1 MKCWLKPSISFCTC
15 TLQCLLTSHDL
26 TATVCLVGIQ
36 QKFVTFYCYGIAVNI
51 NAYFFSFYCMLHKY
65 VTFVQ
70 RVHKIP
76 QIVSCVVRLFVK
88 AKGKPCAC
96 DYTWLCLVRR
106 KSKHY
111 LRNLQ
116 RPEQKVAAS
125 HFLDKMSTSFST
137 RDLCTC
143 QLILSYIFA
152 EQTVRGLGKCCAECC
167 ATSFCHQLGILRMRH
182 GA

>member
-1 MKCWLKPSISFCTC
+1 MLIETVNFLLHLHSAVPVDLSWFDCHRMSCWYSTKVCYISVLRYCCKYKCVF
-15 TLQCLLTSHDL
+15 
-26 TATVCLVGIQ
+26 
-36 QKFVTFYCYGIAVNI
+36 
-51 NAYFFSFYCMLHKY
+51 FFSFYCMLHKY

-76 QIVSCVVRLFVK
+76 RIVSCVVRLFVAAK
-88 AKGKPCAC
+88 AKPCTC
-96 DYTWLCLVRR
+96 DYTWLRLVRR
-106 KSKHY
+106 KSEHY

-125 HFLDKMSTSFST
+125 QFLDKMSTSFST

-143 QLILSYIFA
+143 QLILSYIFV
-152 EQTVRGLGKCCAECC
+152 EQTVHGLGKCCAECC
-167 ATSFCHQLGILRMRH
+167 ATSFWHQLGILRMRH

>member
-1 MKCWLKPSISFCTC
+1 MCI
-15 TLQCLLTSHDL
+15 
-26 TATVCLVGIQ
+26 
-36 QKFVTFYCYGIAVNI
+36 
-51 NAYFFSFYCMLHKY
+51 FFSFYCMLHKY

-76 QIVSCVVRLFVK
+76 RIVSCVVRLFVAAK
-88 AKGKPCAC
+88 AKPCTC

-106 KSKHY
+106 KSEHY

-125 HFLDKMSTSFST
+125 QFLDKMSTSFST

-143 QLILSYIFA
+143 QLILSYIFV
-152 EQTVRGLGKCCAECC
+152 EQTVHGLGKCCAECC
-167 ATSFCHQLGILRMRH
+167 ATSFWHQLGILRMRH
-182 GA
+182 GAKVEHQVLALSLKFKFSTRQLGLSAWAHWAPNRKFF